1 MKLELSQ
8 NVLNRRVFKQDI
20 LNTHIKDYMLGQT
33 QRFLDKQ
40 HSAIDVGAATGMYS
54 SFFCRHAKQVH
65 AFEAVL
71 PVYNQ
76 LIKVKEMCS
85 NLKTYN
91 YAVSKE
97 NGTADFYVDD
107 KRLSNSGF
115 QNLVGGQKVEV
126 KTVSLDSMGFSDVNF
141 IKIDVEGNELDV
153 LYGAQKLIDDYKP
166 TCMVEVYDKYNK
178 YPIQTTFDFFF
189 DRGYSCYFNRK
200 KMGLYQAQSLDH
212 AIEVCKTMVNVTDGD
227 FLFVYE

>member
-20 LNTHIKDYMLGQT
+20 LNMHIKEFMLGHT
-33 QRFLDKQ
+33 SRFLDKQ

-54 SFFCRHAKQVH
+54 SFFCQHAKQVH

-76 LIKVKEMCS
+76 LIKVKEQCK

-107 KRLSNSGF
+107 KRLSNSGL
-115 QNLVGGQKVEV
+115 QDLVGGQKVEV
-126 KTVSLDSMGFSDVNF
+126 STVKLDSMGFTDVNF

-153 LYGAQKLIDDYKP
+153 LHGAKNLIDDYKP
-166 TCMVEVYDKYNK
+166 TCMVEVYDKFNK
-178 YPIQTTFDFFF
+178 YPIETTFEFFL
-189 DRGYSCYFNRK
+189 DRGYTCYFNRR
-200 KMGLYQAQSLDH
+200 KMGLYMASSIDH
-212 AIEVCKTMVNVTDGD
+212 AVKVAKEMVNITDGD